1 MGSGSTAWP
10 RSSCPNDRIESD
22 RGLEKGN
29 IMDENNNKPLDE
41 QNQKLDLVPD
51 GNDGG
56 KAPLKRK
63 VVIGAA
69 VALVVAGLGLGG
81 AWATGAFAPKSEITK
96 IEVDS
101 DGGKKQVSEKTDQT
115 VDWAVKIEA
124 EGVTAD
130 SSPLITRYVCT
141 DGDDKGSEFYHATS
155 ASDAIEGKDSVRLT
169 EGTWEITAIPI
180 INPDGS
186 ITTPAGGG
194 EHAVSGDQKGSG
206 STEFTGETKPAE
218 NVTQDD
224 IDKVLDK
231 VNEAVSKGDSTLT
244 GDAGKDVVNKVTD
257 NASKAPAADK
267 EKVEEKKDAAAD
279 SAAKAEEKKADTA
292 KPSTGSGS
300 TSSKPSSGSTSK
312 PSHEHTW
319 QAQYRNDPVY
329 ETRTRTVVDQD
340 AWDEQVC
347 IGSHIVFS
355 DGAVFYDAAAA
366 ANYQESKAMA
376 GTPVSY
382 YTVDD
387 YKTVHHEAVTH
398 QETYQV
404 QTGTKQVLTGYRCSG
419 CGATK

>member
-1 MGSGSTAWP
+1 
-10 RSSCPNDRIESD
+10 
-22 RGLEKGN
+22 
-29 IMDENNNKPLDE
+29 MDENDNKPQDE
-41 QNQKLDLVPD
+41 LGQELDLVPD
-51 GNDGG
+51 GSGDGTM
-56 KAPLKRK
+56 PLKRK
-63 VVIGAA
+63 VAIGAA

-81 AWATGAFAPKSEITK
+81 AWATGAFTPTPESSKVEAGT
-96 IEVDS
+96 
-101 DGGKKQVSEKTDQT
+101 GANKKQVSDKAEST

-124 EGVTAD
+124 EGVTAE

-194 EHAVSGDQKGSG
+194 EQAVSGDQKGSG
-206 STEFTGETKPAE
+206 STEFTGETKPAGD
-218 NVTQDD
+218 VTQDD

-231 VNEAVSKGDSTLT
+231 VNEAVSKGDGTLT

-279 SAAKAEEKKADTA
+279 SAAKAEEKKADA
-292 KPSTGSGS
+292 VKPSTGSGS
-300 TSSKPSSGSTSK
+300 TASKSDSKPSSGSTSK

-319 QAQYRNDPVY
+319 QAQYRSEPVY
-329 ETRTRTVVDQD
+329 TTEYYTIVDQE
-340 AWDEQVC
+340 AWDEQVRS
-347 IGSHIVFS
+347 GSHFLFS
-355 DGAVFYDAAAA
+355 DGHICYDSMEAM
-366 ANYQESKAMA
+366 NYQFDT
-376 GTPVSY
+376 GCSY
-382 YTVDD
+382 SVVDD
-387 YKTVHHEAVTH
+387 YKTIHHEAVTH
-398 QETYQV
+398 QGTRQV
-404 QTGTKQVLTGYRCSG
+404 QTGTKQVLIGYRCSG

>member
-1 MGSGSTAWP
+1 
-10 RSSCPNDRIESD
+10 
-22 RGLEKGN
+22 
-29 IMDENNNKPLDE
+29 MDEKNLNAQDGQGPNY
-41 QNQKLDLVPD
+41 VPD
-51 GNDGG
+51 GDDGG
-56 KAPLKRK
+56 KTPLKRK
-63 VVIGAA
+63 VAIGAA

-81 AWATGAFAPKSEITK
+81 AWATGAFAPKSETAK
-96 IEVDS
+96 VEAGTGS
-101 DGGKKQVSEKTDQT
+101 NKKQVSDKAEPT
-115 VDWAVKIEA
+115 VDWTVRIEA

-141 DGDDKGSEFYHATS
+141 DGAEAGTEFYHATP
-155 ASDAIEGKDSVRLT
+155 ASDAIEGKDSVQLT

-194 EHAVSGDQKGSG
+194 EQAVPGGHKGSG
-206 STEFTGETKPAE
+206 STEFAGETKPAGD
-218 NVTQDD
+218 VTQDD

-231 VNEAVSKGDSTLT
+231 VNDAISKGDGTLT

-267 EKVEEKKDAAAD
+267 EKVEEKKDAATD
-279 SAAKAEEKKADTA
+279 SAVKAEDKKTDAA

-300 TSSKPSSGSTSK
+300 APSKSDSKPSSGSSSK

-319 QAQYRNDPVY
+319 QAQYRSEPVY
-329 ETRTRTVVDQD
+329 TTETYTIVDQK
-340 AWDEQVC
+340 AWDEQVRS
-347 IGSHIVFS
+347 GSHYLFS
-355 DGAVFYDAAAA
+355 DGAVFYDDYQA
-366 ANYQESKAMA
+366 ANYQESKALS

-382 YTVDD
+382 TLVDD
-387 YKTVHHEAVTH
+387 YKTIHHEAVTH
-398 QETYQV
+398 QETRQV

>member
-1 MGSGSTAWP
+1 
-10 RSSCPNDRIESD
+10 
-22 RGLEKGN
+22 
-29 IMDENNNKPLDE
+29 MDENNLNAQDGQGP
-41 QNQKLDLVPD
+41 NYVPD
-51 GNDGG
+51 GGDGN
-56 KAPLKRK
+56 KVPLKRK
-63 VVIGAA
+63 VAIGAT

-81 AWATGAFAPKSEITK
+81 AWATGAFAPKSEVTK
-96 IEVDS
+96 IEVDG

-141 DGDDKGSEFYHATS
+141 DGADEGVEFYHATP
-155 ASDAIEGKDSVRLT
+155 ASDAIEGKDSVQLT

-180 INPDGS
+180 INADGS

-194 EHAVSGDQKGSG
+194 EQAVSGDQKDSG
-206 STEFTGETKPAE
+206 STEFAGDTKPAE

-231 VNEAVSKGDSTLT
+231 VNEAVSKGDGTLT

-267 EKVEEKKDAAAD
+267 EKVEEKKDAATD
-279 SAAKAEEKKADTA
+279 SAAKADDKKTDAA

-300 TSSKPSSGSTSK
+300 APSKSDSKPSSGSSGK
-312 PSHEHTW
+312 PSHEHAW

-329 ETRTRTVVDQD
+329 ETRTRTVVEQD

-347 IGSHIVFS
+347 VGSHIVFS
-355 DGAVFYDAAAA
+355 DGAIFYDAAAA

-404 QTGTKQVLTGYRCSG
+404 QTGTKQVLIGYRCSG

>member
-1 MGSGSTAWP
+1 
-10 RSSCPNDRIESD
+10 
-22 RGLEKGN
+22 
-29 IMDENNNKPLDE
+29 MDENNLNTQDGQGP
-41 QNQKLDLVPD
+41 NLVPD
-51 GNDGG
+51 GGDGN
-56 KAPLKRK
+56 KLPLKRK
-63 VVIGAA
+63 VTIGAT

-96 IEVDS
+96 IEADG
-101 DGGKKQVSEKTDQT
+101 DGGKKQISEKTDQT

-141 DGDDKGSEFYHATS
+141 DGSDKGVEFYHATS
-155 ASDAIEGKDSVRLT
+155 ASDAIEGKDGVQLT

-194 EHAVSGDQKGSG
+194 EQAVSGDLKDSG
-206 STEFTGETKPAE
+206 STEFSGETKPAE

-231 VNEAVSKGDSTLT
+231 VNEAVSKGDGTLT

-267 EKVEEKKDAAAD
+267 EKVEEKKDTATD
-279 SAAKAEEKKADTA
+279 SAVKAEDKKADAA

-300 TSSKPSSGSTSK
+300 APSKSDSKPSSDSSSK

-319 QAQYRNDPVY
+319 QAQYRSDPVY

-347 IGSHIVFS
+347 TGSHIVFS
-355 DGAVFYDAAAA
+355 DGAIFYDAAAA

>member
-1 MGSGSTAWP
+1 
-10 RSSCPNDRIESD
+10 
-22 RGLEKGN
+22 
-29 IMDENNNKPLDE
+29 MDENNSKAQDE
-41 QNQKLDLVPD
+41 LNQDLDLVPD
-51 GNDGG
+51 GGDGSTM
-56 KAPLKRK
+56 PLKRK
-63 VVIGAA
+63 VAIGAA

-101 DGGKKQVSEKTDQT
+101 DGGKKQVSEKTGQT

-141 DGDDKGSEFYHATS
+141 HGDDKGSEFYHATS
-155 ASDAIEGKDSVRLT
+155 AADAIEGKDSVRLT

-194 EHAVSGDQKGSG
+194 EQDVSGDQKGSG

-300 TSSKPSSGSTSK
+300 APSKSDSKPSSSSSSK

-319 QAQYRNDPVY
+319 QAQYRSEPVY
-329 ETRTRTVVDQD
+329 TTEYYTIVDQE
-340 AWDEQVC
+340 AWDEQVRS
-347 IGSHIVFS
+347 GSHFLFS
-355 DGAVFYDAAAA
+355 DGHICYDSMEAM
-366 ANYQESKAMA
+366 NYQFDT
-376 GTPVSY
+376 GCSY
-382 YTVDD
+382 SVVDD
-387 YKTVHHEAVTH
+387 YKTIHHEAVTH
-398 QETYQV
+398 QGTRQV

-419 CGATK
+419 CCATK

>member
-1 MGSGSTAWP
+1 
-10 RSSCPNDRIESD
+10 
-22 RGLEKGN
+22 
-29 IMDENNNKPLDE
+29 MDENNNPQDE
-41 QNQKLDLVPD
+41 QNQGLDLVTD
-51 GNDGG
+51 GSDAG

-63 VVIGAA
+63 VAIGAT

-81 AWATGAFAPKSEITK
+81 AWATGAFTPKPETSKVEAGT
-96 IEVDS
+96 
-101 DGGKKQVSEKTDQT
+101 GANKKQVSDKAEST
-115 VDWAVKIEA
+115 VDWTVKIEA

-141 DGDDKGSEFYHATS
+141 DGAEEGTEFYHATA
-155 ASDAIEGKDSVRLT
+155 ASDAIEGEDSVRLT

-194 EHAVSGDQKGSG
+194 EQAVSGEQKGSG
-206 STEFTGETKPAE
+206 STEFTGETKPAGD
-218 NVTQDD
+218 VTQDD

-267 EKVEEKKDAAAD
+267 EKVEEKKDAATD
-279 SAAKAEEKKADTA
+279 SAAKAEEKKADA
-292 KPSTGSGS
+292 VKPSTGSGS
-300 TSSKPSSGSTSK
+300 TASKSDSKPSSGSTSK

-340 AWDEQVC
+340 AWDEQVLS
-347 IGSHIVFS
+347 GSHYQFS
-355 DGAVFYDAAAA
+355 DGYVTSDDADAWAH
-366 ANYQESKAMA
+366 QKATHA
-376 GTPVSY
+376 SY
-382 YTVDD
+382 TVVDD
-387 YKTVHHEAVTH
+387 YTTIHHEAVTH

>member
-1 MGSGSTAWP
+1 
-10 RSSCPNDRIESD
+10 
-22 RGLEKGN
+22 
-29 IMDENNNKPLDE
+29 MDENNLNTQDGQGP
-41 QNQKLDLVPD
+41 NLVPD
-51 GNDGG
+51 GGDGN
-56 KAPLKRK
+56 KLPLKRK
-63 VVIGAA
+63 VAIGAT

-96 IEVDS
+96 IEADS
-101 DGGKKQVSEKTDQT
+101 DGGKKQVSEKTVQT

-155 ASDAIEGKDSVRLT
+155 ASDAIEGKDSARLT
-169 EGTWEITAIPI
+169 EGTWEISAIPI

-194 EHAVSGDQKGSG
+194 EQAVSGDQKGSG

-279 SAAKAEEKKADTA
+279 SAAKAEEKKADA
-292 KPSTGSGS
+292 VKPSTGSGS
-300 TSSKPSSGSTSK
+300 TASKSDSKPSSGSTSK

-340 AWDEQVC
+340 AWVEQVLS
-347 IGSHIVFS
+347 GSHYQFS
-355 DGAVFYDAAAA
+355 DGYVTSDDADAWAH
-366 ANYQESKAMA
+366 QKATHA
-376 GTPVSY
+376 SY
-382 YTVDD
+382 TVVDD
-387 YKTVHHEAVTH
+387 YTTIHHEAVTH

>member
-1 MGSGSTAWP
+1 
-10 RSSCPNDRIESD
+10 
-22 RGLEKGN
+22 
-29 IMDENNNKPLDE
+29 MDENNKKLQDELDQE
-41 QNQKLDLVPD
+41 LDLVPD
-51 GNDGG
+51 GSGDGTM
-56 KAPLKRK
+56 PLKRK
-63 VVIGAA
+63 VAIGAA

-81 AWATGAFAPKSEITK
+81 AWATGVFTPKSETAK
-96 IEVDS
+96 VEVKS
-101 DGGKKQVSEKTDQT
+101 GTNKKQVADKAEAS
-115 VDWAVKIEA
+115 VDWTVKIEA

-141 DGDDKGSEFYHATS
+141 DGADEGVEFYHATS
-155 ASDAIEGKDSVRLT
+155 ASDAIEGKDSVQLT

-186 ITTPAGGG
+186 ITTPSGGG
-194 EHAVSGDQKGSG
+194 EQAISGEQKGSG
-206 STEFTGETKPAE
+206 STEFTGETKPAGD
-218 NVTQDD
+218 VTQDD

-231 VNEAVSKGDSTLT
+231 VNDAISKGDGTLT

-300 TSSKPSSGSTSK
+300 APSKSNSKPSSGSSSK

-340 AWDEQVC
+340 AWDEQVLS
-347 IGSHIVFS
+347 GSHAVCS
-355 DGAVFYDAAAA
+355 DGSVFYDNAALAA
-366 ANYQESKAMA
+366 YCKKIAMA

-387 YKTVHHEAVTH
+387 YTTVHHEAVTH

>member
-1 MGSGSTAWP
+1 
-10 RSSCPNDRIESD
+10 
-22 RGLEKGN
+22 
-29 IMDENNNKPLDE
+29 MDENNSKPQDE
-41 QNQKLDLVPD
+41 QNQELDLVPD

-56 KAPLKRK
+56 KAPFKRK
-63 VVIGAA
+63 IAIGAA
-69 VALVVAGLGLGG
+69 VTLVVAGLGLGG
-81 AWATGAFAPKSEITK
+81 AWATGAFTPKPETAKVEAGTGSN
-96 IEVDS
+96 
-101 DGGKKQVSEKTDQT
+101 KKQVSDKAEPT
-115 VDWAVKIEA
+115 VDWIVKIEA

-141 DGDDKGSEFYHATS
+141 DGAEAGTEFYHATPG
-155 ASDAIEGKDSVRLT
+155 SDAIEGKDSVRLT

-186 ITTPAGGG
+186 ITTPSGGG
-194 EHAVSGDQKGSG
+194 EQDVSGDHKGSG
-206 STEFTGETKPAE
+206 STEFTGETKPAGD
-218 NVTQDD
+218 VTQDD

-231 VNEAVSKGDSTLT
+231 VNEAVSKGDGTLT

-267 EKVEEKKDAAAD
+267 EKVEEKKDAATD
-279 SAAKAEEKKADTA
+279 SAAKAEEKKADA
-292 KPSTGSGS
+292 VKPSTGSNS
-300 TSSKPSSGSTSK
+300 APSKSDSKPSSGSTSK

-340 AWDEQVC
+340 AWDEQVLS
-347 IGSHIVFS
+347 GSHYQFS
-355 DGAVFYDAAAA
+355 DGYVTSDDADAWAH
-366 ANYQESKAMA
+366 QKATHA
-376 GTPVSY
+376 SY
-382 YTVDD
+382 TVVDD
-387 YKTVHHEAVTH
+387 YTTIHHEAVTH

>member
-1 MGSGSTAWP
+1 
-10 RSSCPNDRIESD
+10 
-22 RGLEKGN
+22 
-29 IMDENNNKPLDE
+29 MDENNSKSQDELDQE
-41 QNQKLDLVPD
+41 LDLVPD
-51 GNDGG
+51 GSGDGTM
-56 KAPLKRK
+56 PLKRK
-63 VVIGAA
+63 VAIGAA

-81 AWATGAFAPKSEITK
+81 AWATGAFTPKPETAKVEAGTGSN
-96 IEVDS
+96 
-101 DGGKKQVSEKTDQT
+101 KKQVSDKAEPT
-115 VDWAVKIEA
+115 VDWTVKIEA

-141 DGDDKGSEFYHATS
+141 DGAEAGTEFYHATP

-186 ITTPAGGG
+186 ITTPSGGG
-194 EHAVSGDQKGSG
+194 EQAVSGGHKNTG
-206 STEFTGETKPAE
+206 STEFTGETKPAGD
-218 NVTQDD
+218 VTQDD

-231 VNEAVSKGDSTLT
+231 VNEAVTKGDGTLT

-267 EKVEEKKDAAAD
+267 EKVEEKKDAATD
-279 SAAKAEEKKADTA
+279 SAAKAEEKKADA
-292 KPSTGSGS
+292 VKPSTG
-300 TSSKPSSGSTSK
+300 TSSAPSKSDSKPSSGSASK

-340 AWDEQVC
+340 AWDEQVLS
-347 IGSHIVFS
+347 GSHAVCS
-355 DGAVFYDAAAA
+355 DGSVFYDNAALAA
-366 ANYQESKAMA
+366 YCKKMAMA

-387 YKTVHHEAVTH
+387 YTTVHHEAVTH

-404 QTGTKQVLTGYRCSG
+404 QTGTKQVLMGYRCSG

>member
-1 MGSGSTAWP
+1 
-10 RSSCPNDRIESD
+10 
-22 RGLEKGN
+22 
-29 IMDENNNKPLDE
+29 MDENNLNTQDGQGP
-41 QNQKLDLVPD
+41 NLVPD
-51 GNDGG
+51 GSDGN
-56 KAPLKRK
+56 KLPLKRK
-63 VVIGAA
+63 VAIGAT

-96 IEVDS
+96 IEADGDS
-101 DGGKKQVSEKTDQT
+101 GKKQVSEKTEPA
-115 VDWAVKIEA
+115 VDWTVKIEA

-141 DGDDKGSEFYHATS
+141 DGADKGVEFYHATS
-155 ASDAIEGKDSVRLT
+155 ASDAIKGRDSVQLT

-180 INPDGS
+180 INQDGS

-194 EHAVSGDQKGSG
+194 EQAVSGASKDSG
-206 STEFTGETKPAE
+206 STEFAE

-231 VNEAVSKGDSTLT
+231 VNEAVSKGDGTLK

-267 EKVEEKKDAAAD
+267 EKVEEKKDSATD
-279 SAAKAEEKKADTA
+279 SAVKAEDKKTDTA

-300 TSSKPSSGSTSK
+300 APSKSDSKPSSGSSSK

-340 AWDEQVC
+340 AWDETVNANYDEFR
-347 IGSHIVFS
+347 FS
-355 DGAVFYDAAAA
+355 DGYVTTSLADAI
-366 ANYQESKAMA
+366 NHQDSTGCSYSIY
-376 GTPVSY
+376 TPQV
-382 YTVDD
+382 TI
-387 YKTVHHEAVTH
+387 HHDAVTH
-398 QETYQV
+398 EEQYQV
-404 QTGTKQVLTGYRCSG
+404 QTGTKQVLTGYRCPG

>member
-1 MGSGSTAWP
+1 
-10 RSSCPNDRIESD
+10 
-22 RGLEKGN
+22 
-29 IMDENNNKPLDE
+29 MDENNLNAQDGQDQDP
-41 QNQKLDLVPD
+41 NLVPEGGD
-51 GNDGG
+51 GN
-56 KAPLKRK
+56 KLPLRRK
-63 VVIGAA
+63 IAIGAT

-96 IEVDS
+96 IEADS
-101 DGGKKQVSEKTDQT
+101 DSGKKQVSEKTEPA

-141 DGDDKGSEFYHATS
+141 DGADRGVEFYHATS
-155 ASDAIEGKDSVRLT
+155 ASDAIEGKDSVQLT

-194 EHAVSGDQKGSG
+194 EQGVSGESKDSG
-206 STEFTGETKPAE
+206 STEFTGETKPAGD
-218 NVTQDD
+218 VTQDD

-231 VNEAVSKGDSTLT
+231 VNEAVSKGDGTLT

-267 EKVEEKKDAAAD
+267 EKVEEKKDSATD
-279 SAAKAEEKKADTA
+279 SAVKAEDKKTDAA
-292 KPSTGSGS
+292 KPSTGSGPAPS
-300 TSSKPSSGSTSK
+300 KPDSKPSSGSSSK

-340 AWDEQVC
+340 AWDETVNANYDEFR
-347 IGSHIVFS
+347 FS
-355 DGAVFYDAAAA
+355 DGYVTTSLADAI
-366 ANYQESKAMA
+366 NHQDITGCSYSIY
-376 GTPVSY
+376 TPQV
-382 YTVDD
+382 TI
-387 YKTVHHEAVTH
+387 HHEAVTH

>member
-1 MGSGSTAWP
+1 
-10 RSSCPNDRIESD
+10 
-22 RGLEKGN
+22 
-29 IMDENNNKPLDE
+29 MDENNLNTQEGQGP
-41 QNQKLDLVPD
+41 NPVPD
-51 GNDGG
+51 GGDGN
-56 KAPLKRK
+56 KMPLKRK
-63 VVIGAA
+63 VAIGAT

-96 IEVDS
+96 IEADS
-101 DGGKKQVSEKTDQT
+101 GNNKKQVSEKTDQT
-115 VDWAVKIEA
+115 VDWTVKIEA

-141 DGDDKGSEFYHATS
+141 DGADEGVEFYHATS
-155 ASDAIEGKDSVRLT
+155 APDAIEGKDSVCLT

-194 EHAVSGDQKGSG
+194 EQAVSGDQKGSG
-206 STEFTGETKPAE
+206 STEFTGETKPAGD
-218 NVTQDD
+218 VTQDD

-267 EKVEEKKDAAAD
+267 EKVEEKKDAATD
-279 SAAKAEEKKADTA
+279 SAVKAEDKKTDAA

-300 TSSKPSSGSTSK
+300 APSKSDSKPSSGSSSK

-319 QAQYRNDPVY
+319 QAQYRSDPVY

-340 AWDEQVC
+340 AWDETVNANYDEFR
-347 IGSHIVFS
+347 FS
-355 DGAVFYDAAAA
+355 DGYVTTSLADAI
-366 ANYQESKAMA
+366 NHQDSTGCSYSIY
-376 GTPVSY
+376 TPQV
-382 YTVDD
+382 TI
-387 YKTVHHEAVTH
+387 HHDAVTH
-398 QETYQV
+398 EEQYQV

>member
-1 MGSGSTAWP
+1 
-10 RSSCPNDRIESD
+10 
-22 RGLEKGN
+22 
-29 IMDENNNKPLDE
+29 MDENNNKSQDELD
-41 QNQKLDLVPD
+41 QDLDLVPD
-51 GNDGG
+51 GGG
-56 KAPLKRK
+56 TMPLKRK
-63 VVIGAA
+63 VAIGAA
-69 VALVVAGLGLGG
+69 VVLVVAGLGLGG
-81 AWATGAFAPKSEITK
+81 AWATGAFAPKPETSKVEAGT
-96 IEVDS
+96 
-101 DGGKKQVSEKTDQT
+101 GTNKKQVSDKVEPT

-141 DGDDKGSEFYHATS
+141 DGAEEGTEFYHATP

-186 ITTPAGGG
+186 ITTPSGGG
-194 EHAVSGDQKGSG
+194 EQTVPGDHKNTG
-206 STEFTGETKPAE
+206 STEFTGETKPAGD
-218 NVTQDD
+218 VTQDD

-231 VNEAVSKGDSTLT
+231 VNEAVSKGDGTLT

-267 EKVEEKKDAAAD
+267 EKVEEKKDAATD
-279 SAAKAEEKKADTA
+279 SAAKAEEKKADA
-292 KPSTGSGS
+292 VKPSTGSNS
-300 TSSKPSSGSTSK
+300 APSKSDSKPSSGSTSK

-340 AWDEQVC
+340 AWDEQVLS
-347 IGSHIVFS
+347 GSHYQFS
-355 DGAVFYDAAAA
+355 DGYVTSDDADAWAH
-366 ANYQESKAMA
+366 QKATHA
-376 GTPVSY
+376 SY
-382 YTVDD
+382 TVVDD
-387 YKTVHHEAVTH
+387 YTTIHHEAVTH

>member
-1 MGSGSTAWP
+1 
-10 RSSCPNDRIESD
+10 
-22 RGLEKGN
+22 
-29 IMDENNNKPLDE
+29 MDENNLN
-41 QNQKLDLVPD
+41 NQDGQSPNFVPD
-51 GNDGG
+51 GGDDN
-56 KAPLKRK
+56 KLPLKRK
-63 VVIGAA
+63 VAIGAA

-101 DGGKKQVSEKTDQT
+101 DGDKKQVSEKTDQT
-115 VDWAVKIEA
+115 VDWVVKIEA

-141 DGDDKGSEFYHATS
+141 DGADEGVEFYHATS
-155 ASDAIEGKDSVRLT
+155 ASDAIEGKDNVQLT
-169 EGTWEITAIPI
+169 EGTWEISAIPI

-194 EHAVSGDQKGSG
+194 EQAVSGDQKGSG

-279 SAAKAEEKKADTA
+279 SAAKAEEKKADA
-292 KPSTGSGS
+292 VKPSTGSGS
-300 TSSKPSSGSTSK
+300 TASKSDSKPSSGSTSK

-319 QAQYRNDPVY
+319 QAQYRSEPVY
-329 ETRTRTVVDQD
+329 TTEYYTIVDQE
-340 AWDEQVC
+340 AWDEQVRS
-347 IGSHIVFS
+347 GSHFLFS
-355 DGAVFYDAAAA
+355 DGHICYDSMEAM
-366 ANYQESKAMA
+366 NYQFDT
-376 GTPVSY
+376 GCSY
-382 YTVDD
+382 SVVDD
-387 YKTVHHEAVTH
+387 YKTIHHEAVTH
-398 QETYQV
+398 QGTRQV

>member
-1 MGSGSTAWP
+1 
-10 RSSCPNDRIESD
+10 
-22 RGLEKGN
+22 
-29 IMDENNNKPLDE
+29 MDENKSKSQDELDQE
-41 QNQKLDLVPD
+41 LYLVPD
-51 GNDGG
+51 GSGVDTM
-56 KAPLKRK
+56 PLKRK
-63 VVIGAA
+63 VAIGAA

-81 AWATGAFAPKSEITK
+81 AWATGAFAPKPETAKVEAGTGSN
-96 IEVDS
+96 
-101 DGGKKQVSEKTDQT
+101 KKQVSDKAEATA
-115 VDWAVKIEA
+115 DWTVKIEA

-141 DGDDKGSEFYHATS
+141 DGAEAGTEFYHATP
-155 ASDAIEGKDSVRLT
+155 ASDAIEGKDSVRLA

-194 EHAVSGDQKGSG
+194 EQAVSGDHKSSG

-231 VNEAVSKGDSTLT
+231 VNEAVSKGDGTLT

-267 EKVEEKKDAAAD
+267 EKVEEKKDAATD
-279 SAAKAEEKKADTA
+279 SAVKAEDKKTDAA

-300 TSSKPSSGSTSK
+300 APSKSDSKPSSGSSSK

-319 QAQYRNDPVY
+319 QAQYRSEPVY
-329 ETRTRTVVDQD
+329 TTETYTVVDQE
-340 AWDEQVC
+340 AWDEQVRS
-347 IGSHIVFS
+347 GSHFLFS
-355 DGAVFYDAAAA
+355 DGHICYDSMDAM
-366 ANYQESKAMA
+366 NYQFDT
-376 GTPVSY
+376 GCSY
-382 YTVDD
+382 SVVDD

-398 QETYQV
+398 QETRQV

>member
-1 MGSGSTAWP
+1 
-10 RSSCPNDRIESD
+10 
-22 RGLEKGN
+22 
-29 IMDENNNKPLDE
+29 MDENNLNAQDGQGP
-41 QNQKLDLVPD
+41 NFVPD
-51 GNDGG
+51 GGG
-56 KAPLKRK
+56 SGKIPLKRK
-63 VVIGAA
+63 VAIGAT

-81 AWATGAFAPKSEITK
+81 AWATGTFAPKSEITK
-96 IEVDS
+96 IEADGDS
-101 DGGKKQVSEKTDQT
+101 GKKQVSEKTDQT
-115 VDWAVKIEA
+115 VTWTVKIEA

-141 DGDDKGSEFYHATS
+141 DGADEGVEFYHATS

-180 INPDGS
+180 INADGS

-194 EHAVSGDQKGSG
+194 EQAVSGASKDSG
-206 STEFTGETKPAE
+206 NTEFTGDTKPAE

-231 VNEAVSKGDSTLT
+231 VNEAVSKGDGTLT
-244 GDAGKDVVNKVTD
+244 GDAGKDMVNKVTD

-312 PSHEHTW
+312 PSHEHAW

-340 AWDEQVC
+340 AWDEQVLS
-347 IGSHIVFS
+347 GSHYQFS
-355 DGAVFYDAAAA
+355 DGYVTSDDADAWAH
-366 ANYQESKAMA
+366 QKATHA
-376 GTPVSY
+376 SY
-382 YTVDD
+382 TVVDD
-387 YKTVHHEAVTH
+387 YTTIHHEAVTH

>member
-1 MGSGSTAWP
+1 
-10 RSSCPNDRIESD
+10 
-22 RGLEKGN
+22 
-29 IMDENNNKPLDE
+29 MDENNLNTQDGQGP
-41 QNQKLDLVPD
+41 NLVPD
-51 GNDGG
+51 GGDGN
-56 KAPLKRK
+56 KLPLKRK
-63 VVIGAA
+63 VAIGATL
-69 VALVVAGLGLGG
+69 ALVVAGLGLGG

-124 EGVTAD
+124 EGVTAE
-130 SSPLITRYVCT
+130 SSPLISHYVCT
-141 DGDDKGSEFYHATS
+141 DGADEGVEFYHATS
-155 ASDAIEGKDSVRLT
+155 ASDAIEGKDSVQLT

-180 INPDGS
+180 INADGS

-194 EHAVSGDQKGSG
+194 EQAVSGDHKSSG

-231 VNEAVSKGDSTLT
+231 VNEAVSKGDGTLT

-257 NASKAPAADK
+257 NASKVPAADK
-267 EKVEEKKDAAAD
+267 EKVEEKKDAATD
-279 SAAKAEEKKADTA
+279 SAVKAEDKKADAA

-300 TSSKPSSGSTSK
+300 APSKSDSKPSSGSSSK

-319 QAQYRNDPVY
+319 QAQYRSEPVY

>member
-1 MGSGSTAWP
+1 
-10 RSSCPNDRIESD
+10 
-22 RGLEKGN
+22 
-29 IMDENNNKPLDE
+29 MDENNLNTQDGQGP
-41 QNQKLDLVPD
+41 NLVPD
-51 GNDGG
+51 GGDDN
-56 KAPLKRK
+56 KLPLRRK
-63 VVIGAA
+63 VAIGAA

-81 AWATGAFAPKSEITK
+81 AWAIGAFAPKSEITK

-101 DGGKKQVSEKTDQT
+101 DGGKKQVSEKTEPT
-115 VDWAVKIEA
+115 VGWAVKIEA
-124 EGVTAD
+124 GGVTAD

-141 DGDDKGSEFYHATS
+141 DGADKGVEFYHATS
-155 ASDAIEGKDSVRLT
+155 ASDAIEGKGGVQLT

-194 EHAVSGDQKGSG
+194 EQVVSGDKKHSG
-206 STEFTGETKPAE
+206 NTEFTGDTKPAGD
-218 NVTQDD
+218 VTQDD

-231 VNEAVSKGDSTLT
+231 VNEAVSKGDGTLT

-267 EKVEEKKDAAAD
+267 EKVEKKKDAATD
-279 SAAKAEEKKADTA
+279 SAVKTEDKKTDAV
-292 KPSTGSGS
+292 KPSAPSGS
-300 TSSKPSSGSTSK
+300 APSKPDSKPSSGSSGK

-340 AWDEQVC
+340 AWDEQVLS
-347 IGSHIVFS
+347 GSHAVCS
-355 DGAVFYDAAAA
+355 DGSVFYDNAALAA
-366 ANYQESKAMA
+366 YCKKMAMA

-387 YKTVHHEAVTH
+387 YTTVHHEAVTH

>member
-1 MGSGSTAWP
+1 
-10 RSSCPNDRIESD
+10 
-22 RGLEKGN
+22 
-29 IMDENNNKPLDE
+29 MDENNLNAQDGQAP
-41 QNQKLDLVPD
+41 NLVPD
-51 GNDGG
+51 GGDNN
-56 KAPLKRK
+56 KLPLRRK
-63 VVIGAA
+63 VAIGAT

-81 AWATGAFAPKSEITK
+81 AWAAGAFAPKSEITK

-101 DGGKKQVSEKTDQT
+101 DDGKKQVSEKTDQT

-124 EGVTAD
+124 ERVTAD

-141 DGDDKGSEFYHATS
+141 DGTDEGVEFYHATS
-155 ASDAIEGKDSVRLT
+155 ASDAIEGKDSVQLT

-180 INPDGS
+180 INADGS
-186 ITTPAGGG
+186 ITTPVGGG
-194 EHAVSGDQKGSG
+194 EQAVSGASKDSG
-206 STEFTGETKPAE
+206 NTEFTGDTKPAE

-231 VNEAVSKGDSTLT
+231 VNEAVSKGDGTLT

-267 EKVEEKKDAAAD
+267 EKVEEKKDVATD
-279 SAAKAEEKKADTA
+279 SAVKADDKKTDA
-292 KPSTGSGS
+292 VKPSAPSGS
-300 TSSKPSSGSTSK
+300 APSKPDSKPSSGSSGK

-340 AWDEQVC
+340 AWDEQVLS
-347 IGSHIVFS
+347 GSHAVCS
-355 DGAVFYDAAAA
+355 DGSVFYDNAALAA
-366 ANYQESKAMA
+366 YCKKMAMA

-382 YTVDD
+382 STVDD
-387 YKTVHHEAVTH
+387 FTTVHHEAVTH

-404 QTGTKQVLTGYRCSG
+404 QTGTKQVLTGYRCSV

>member
-1 MGSGSTAWP
+1 
-10 RSSCPNDRIESD
+10 
-22 RGLEKGN
+22 
-29 IMDENNNKPLDE
+29 MDENNSKPQDE
-41 QNQKLDLVPD
+41 LNQDLDLVPD
-51 GNDGG
+51 GSDNG

-63 VVIGAA
+63 VAIGAA

-81 AWATGAFAPKSEITK
+81 AWATGAFTPKPESSKVEAGTG
-96 IEVDS
+96 S
-101 DGGKKQVSEKTDQT
+101 NKKQVSDKAEAS
-115 VDWAVKIEA
+115 VDWTVKIEA

-141 DGDDKGSEFYHATS
+141 DGADEGVEFYHATS

-180 INPDGS
+180 INQDGS
-186 ITTPAGGG
+186 ITTPSGGG
-194 EHAVSGDQKGSG
+194 EQAVPGDHKGSG
-206 STEFTGETKPAE
+206 STDFAGETKPAGD
-218 NVTQDD
+218 VTQDD

-231 VNEAVSKGDSTLT
+231 VNEAVSKGDGTLT

-267 EKVEEKKDAAAD
+267 EKVEEKKDAATD
-279 SAAKAEEKKADTA
+279 SAAKAEEKKADA
-292 KPSTGSGS
+292 VKPSTGSS
-300 TSSKPSSGSTSK
+300 SAPSKSDSKPSSGSTSK

-340 AWDEQVC
+340 AWDEQVLS
-347 IGSHIVFS
+347 GSHAVCS
-355 DGAVFYDAAAA
+355 DGSVFYDNAALAA
-366 ANYQESKAMA
+366 YCKKMAMA

-387 YKTVHHEAVTH
+387 YTTVHHEAVTH

>member
-1 MGSGSTAWP
+1 
-10 RSSCPNDRIESD
+10 
-22 RGLEKGN
+22 
-29 IMDENNNKPLDE
+29 MDENNSKPQDE
-41 QNQKLDLVPD
+41 LNQDLDLVPD
-51 GNDGG
+51 GGDGS
-56 KAPLKRK
+56 AMPLKRK
-63 VVIGAA
+63 VAIGAA

-101 DGGKKQVSEKTDQT
+101 DGGKKQVSEKTSQT

-124 EGVTAD
+124 GGVTAD

-141 DGDDKGSEFYHATS
+141 DGADKGVEFYHATS
-155 ASDAIEGKDSVRLT
+155 ASDAIEGKDSVQLT

-194 EHAVSGDQKGSG
+194 EQAVSGDQKGSG

-224 IDKVLDK
+224 IDKVLDM

-279 SAAKAEEKKADTA
+279 SAAKAEEKKADA
-292 KPSTGSGS
+292 VKPSTGSGS
-300 TSSKPSSGSTSK
+300 TASKSDSKPSSGSTSK

-319 QAQYRNDPVY
+319 QAQYRSEPVY
-329 ETRTRTVVDQD
+329 TTEYYTIVDQK
-340 AWDEQVC
+340 AWDEQVRS
-347 IGSHIVFS
+347 GSHYLFS
-355 DGAVFYDAAAA
+355 DGAVFYDDYQA
-366 ANYQESKAMA
+366 ANYQESKALS

-382 YTVDD
+382 TLVDD
-387 YKTVHHEAVTH
+387 YKTIHHEAVTH
-398 QETYQV
+398 QETRQV

>member
-1 MGSGSTAWP
+1 
-10 RSSCPNDRIESD
+10 
-22 RGLEKGN
+22 
-29 IMDENNNKPLDE
+29 MDENNLN
-41 QNQKLDLVPD
+41 NQDDQGQDLNLVPD
-51 GNDGG
+51 GGG
-56 KAPLKRK
+56 SGKMPLKRK
-63 VVIGAA
+63 VAIGAT

-96 IEVDS
+96 IEADGDS
-101 DGGKKQVSEKTDQT
+101 GKKQISEKTEPA
-115 VDWAVKIEA
+115 VDWTVKIEA

-141 DGDDKGSEFYHATS
+141 DGADKGVEFYHATS
-155 ASDAIEGKDSVRLT
+155 ASDAIEGKDSVQLT

-194 EHAVSGDQKGSG
+194 EQAVSGESKDSG

-231 VNEAVSKGDSTLT
+231 VNEAISKGDGTLT

-267 EKVEEKKDAAAD
+267 EKVEEKKDAATD
-279 SAAKAEEKKADTA
+279 SAVKAEDKKTDAA

-300 TSSKPSSGSTSK
+300 APSKSDSKPSSGSSSK

-340 AWDEQVC
+340 AWDETVNANYDEFR
-347 IGSHIVFS
+347 FS
-355 DGAVFYDAAAA
+355 DGYVTTSLADAI
-366 ANYQESKAMA
+366 NHQDSTGCSYSIY
-376 GTPVSY
+376 TPQV
-382 YTVDD
+382 TI
-387 YKTVHHEAVTH
+387 HHDAVTH
-398 QETYQV
+398 EEQYQV

>member
-1 MGSGSTAWP
+1 
-10 RSSCPNDRIESD
+10 
-22 RGLEKGN
+22 
-29 IMDENNNKPLDE
+29 MDENNLN
-41 QNQKLDLVPD
+41 NQDGQDQGLNLVPD
-51 GNDGG
+51 GGG
-56 KAPLKRK
+56 SGKIPLKRK
-63 VVIGAA
+63 FAIGAT

-169 EGTWEITAIPI
+169 EGTWEISAIPI

-194 EHAVSGDQKGSG
+194 EQAVSGDQKGSG
-206 STEFTGETKPAE
+206 STEFTGETKPAGD
-218 NVTQDD
+218 VTQDD

-279 SAAKAEEKKADTA
+279 SAAKAEEKKADA
-292 KPSTGSGS
+292 VKPSTGSGS
-300 TSSKPSSGSTSK
+300 TASKSDSKPSSGSTSK

-329 ETRTRTVVDQD
+329 ETRTRTVVDQA
-340 AWDEQVC
+340 AWDETVSA
-347 IGSHIVFS
+347 GYDEFRFS
-355 DGAVFYDAAAA
+355 DGYVTTSLTDAI
-366 ANYQESKAMA
+366 NHQDSTGCSYSIY
-376 GTPVSY
+376 TPQV
-382 YTVDD
+382 
-387 YKTVHHEAVTH
+387 TVHHDAVTH
-398 QETYQV
+398 QEQYQV

>member
-1 MGSGSTAWP
+1 MA
-10 RSSCPNDRIESD
+10 E
-22 RGLEKGN
+22 
-29 IMDENNNKPLDE
+29 NNKPEDE
-41 QNQKLDLVPD
+41 LNQDLDLVPD
-51 GNDGG
+51 GGDGG
-56 KAPLKRK
+56 TMPLKRK
-63 VVIGAA
+63 VAIGAA

-81 AWATGAFAPKSEITK
+81 AWATGAFAPKPETAKVEASTG
-96 IEVDS
+96 S
-101 DGGKKQVSEKTDQT
+101 NKKQVSDKAEPT
-115 VDWAVKIEA
+115 VDWSVKIEA

-141 DGDDKGSEFYHATS
+141 DGAEAGTEFYHATP
-155 ASDAIEGKDSVRLT
+155 ASDAIEGKDSVRLA

-194 EHAVSGDQKGSG
+194 EQAVSGDHKSSG

-231 VNEAVSKGDSTLT
+231 VNEAVSKGDGTLT
-244 GDAGKDVVNKVTD
+244 GDAGKDVVNKVTN

-267 EKVEEKKDAAAD
+267 EKVEEKKDAATD
-279 SAAKAEEKKADTA
+279 SAAKAEEKKADA
-292 KPSTGSGS
+292 VKPSTGSNS
-300 TSSKPSSGSTSK
+300 APSKSDSKPSSGSTSK

-340 AWDEQVC
+340 AWDEQVLS
-347 IGSHIVFS
+347 GSHYQFS
-355 DGAVFYDAAAA
+355 DGYVTSDDADAWAH
-366 ANYQESKAMA
+366 QKATHA
-376 GTPVSY
+376 SY
-382 YTVDD
+382 TVVDD
-387 YKTVHHEAVTH
+387 YTTIHHEAVTH

>member
-1 MGSGSTAWP
+1 
-10 RSSCPNDRIESD
+10 
-22 RGLEKGN
+22 
-29 IMDENNNKPLDE
+29 MDENNLNAQDGQGP
-41 QNQKLDLVPD
+41 NLVPD
-51 GNDGG
+51 GDDGA
-56 KAPLKRK
+56 KKSLKRK
-63 VVIGAA
+63 VAIGAA

-81 AWATGAFAPKSEITK
+81 AWATGAFAPESEVTK

-141 DGDDKGSEFYHATS
+141 DGADEGVEFYHATS
-155 ASDAIEGKDSVRLT
+155 ASDAIEGKDSVQLT

-194 EHAVSGDQKGSG
+194 EQAVSGESKDSG

-218 NVTQDD
+218 NVTQED

-231 VNEAVSKGDSTLT
+231 VNEAVSKGDGTLT
-244 GDAGKDVVNKVTD
+244 GDAGKDVVSKVTD

-267 EKVEEKKDAAAD
+267 EKVEEKKVAATD
-279 SAAKAEEKKADTA
+279 SAVKAEDKKTDAA

-300 TSSKPSSGSTSK
+300 APSKSDSKPSSGSSNK

-319 QAQYRNDPVY
+319 QAQYRSDPVY
-329 ETRTRTVVDQD
+329 ETRTRTVVDQE
-340 AWDEQVC
+340 AWDEQVRS
-347 IGSHIVFS
+347 GSHFLFS
-355 DGAVFYDAAAA
+355 DGHICYDSMEAM
-366 ANYQESKAMA
+366 NYQFDT
-376 GTPVSY
+376 GCSY
-382 YTVDD
+382 SVVDD

>member
-1 MGSGSTAWP
+1 
-10 RSSCPNDRIESD
+10 
-22 RGLEKGN
+22 
-29 IMDENNNKPLDE
+29 MDENNHNTQDGQGP
-41 QNQKLDLVPD
+41 NLVPD
-51 GNDGG
+51 GGDGN
-56 KAPLKRK
+56 KLPLKRK
-63 VVIGAA
+63 VAIGAA
-69 VALVVAGLGLGG
+69 VVLVVAGLGLGG

-101 DGGKKQVSEKTDQT
+101 DGGKKQVSEKIEPTI
-115 VDWAVKIEA
+115 DWTVKIEA

-141 DGDDKGSEFYHATS
+141 DGADEGVEFYHATS
-155 ASDAIEGKDSVRLT
+155 ASDAIEGKDGVQLT
-169 EGTWEITAIPI
+169 EGAWEITAIPI
-180 INPDGS
+180 INQDGS
-186 ITTPAGGG
+186 ITTPSGGG
-194 EHAVSGDQKGSG
+194 EQAVSGESKDSG
-206 STEFTGETKPAE
+206 NTEFSGETKPAE

-231 VNEAVSKGDSTLT
+231 VNEAVSKGDGTLT

-267 EKVEEKKDAAAD
+267 EKVEEKKDTATD
-279 SAAKAEEKKADTA
+279 SAVKAEDKKTDAA

-300 TSSKPSSGSTSK
+300 APSKSDSKPSSGSSNK

-319 QAQYRNDPVY
+319 QAQYRNEPVY
-329 ETRTRTVVDQD
+329 ETRTRTVVDRD

-347 IGSHIVFS
+347 IGSHAVFS